1 MGATALVPYNKKH
14 RPDYNPDKDRHVDHR
29 FIVQSAV
36 KRDMESVPGFDN
48 LKLNRQGRC
57 VVHDEGLAR
66 EIQNE
71 TRDVA
76 VTRMRHPHRSD
87 RGHVYFFGQTYAMP
101 WAKYDELGRRI
112 HEDKE

>member
-1 MGATALVPYNKKH
+1 MPYDKKH
-14 RPDYNPDKDRHVDHR
+14 KPDYNPDKERHADHR

-36 KRDMESVPGFDN
+36 KRKLDHVPDHPE
-48 LKLNRQGRC
+48 LKLNSQGRC
-57 VVHDEGLAR
+57 VVKDEGLAR

-87 RGHVYFFGQTYAMP
+87 RGHVYFFGQAPPLP

-112 HEDKE
+112 YEE